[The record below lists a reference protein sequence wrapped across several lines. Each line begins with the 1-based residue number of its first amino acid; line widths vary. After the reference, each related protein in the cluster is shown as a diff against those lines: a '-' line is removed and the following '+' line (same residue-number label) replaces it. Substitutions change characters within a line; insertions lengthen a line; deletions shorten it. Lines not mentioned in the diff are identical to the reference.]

1 MKLVKVVDQEG
12 SNLVSDPINQKILL
26 ELVSSEQSI
35 KALAEKFNLPTLN
48 VWRRMQRMQK
58 AKLIELIRT
67 EKVGNIEK
75 KLYRATATWYA
86 PQQYFNFKPK
96 DPNLREA
103 FAIYSDI
110 QNNLMAELTAFN
122 DVPQEADA
130 MDYSLFANMMAFVEV
145 LSKPAAQTKIAK
157 LKGELTKYQ
166 QLSGYPQ
173 K

>member
-1 MKLVKVVDQEG
+1 MKLVKIVDQEG

-26 ELVSSEQSI
+26 ELVSTEQSV

-48 VWRRMQRMQK
+48 MWRRMQRMQK
-58 AKLIELIRT
+58 AKMVELIRT

-96 DPNLREA
+96 DPNLQEA
-103 FAIYSDI
+103 FAIYSEI
-110 QNNLMAELTAFN
+110 QNSLMQELTTLN
-122 DVPQEADA
+122 EVPKNADA
-130 MDYSLFANMMAFVEV
+130 IDYSLFANMTAFASVS
-145 LSKPAAQTKIAK
+145 SKPATQAKIAK
-157 LKGELTKYQ
+157 LKSELAKFQ
-166 QLSGYPQ
+166 QGSGYLQ